1 MIPRLSP
8 NYNIQECL
16 STMLPASSNN
26 VVKLEYAFC
35 LRTQHQ
41 NAIAFRYGRS
51 GLYYLLKA
59 LGDGTGKYVV
69 IPAYS
74 CVVVAHAVVEAGYTP
89 IFLDNEVDKLQPSN
103 QAYFDILKEHGPQI
117 AMIVPTH
124 LFGITEDAQE
134 LYEYTKQH
142 YPDIFVLQDC
152 AHGFFC
158 KDDNGTT
165 AAHYGDGALFGMNI
179 SKLANSVKG
188 GMITIIDDK
197 IAAKVRELHN
207 ADLQGGT
214 SKPNMVLQ
222 SVIARIYTLAAYFAF
237 KPLFYDLLHWL
248 QKNTKLL
255 SSQTDYYN
263 EDEITLPQ
271 DYKGAMCGFEANI
284 GLKSLEK
291 YNQRIAYRQ
300 HIAQRYSDLLEA
312 YSNLTP
318 PEYHPGYSWSHYPVL
333 CANIDLKRHIIKAL
347 AKSGFEIGEIVD
359 YSIPDMACYKALKYP
374 SCPNALKHAEL
385 VINLP
390 LTLAEN
396 LDLNIVKTM
405 EARLSKFEKAFSKAM
420 DDFKQP

>member
-124 LFGITEDAQE
+124 LFRITEDAQE

-222 SVIARIYTLAAYFAF
+222 SVIARI
-237 KPLFYDLLHWL
+237 
-248 QKNTKLL
+248 
-255 SSQTDYYN
+255 
-263 EDEITLPQ
+263 
-271 DYKGAMCGFEANI
+271 
-284 GLKSLEK
+284 
-291 YNQRIAYRQ
+291 
-300 HIAQRYSDLLEA
+300 
-312 YSNLTP
+312 
-318 PEYHPGYSWSHYPVL
+318 
-333 CANIDLKRHIIKAL
+333 
-347 AKSGFEIGEIVD
+347 
-359 YSIPDMACYKALKYP
+359 
-374 SCPNALKHAEL
+374 
-385 VINLP
+385 
-390 LTLAEN
+390 
-396 LDLNIVKTM
+396 
-405 EARLSKFEKAFSKAM
+405 
-420 DDFKQP
+420 

>member
-89 IFLDNEVDKLQPSN
+89 IFLDNEADKLQPSN
-103 QAYFDILKEHGPQI
+103 QAYFNILKEHGPQI

-134 LYEYTKQH
+134 LYEYTKKH

-158 KDDNGTT
+158 ADGNGKT
-165 AAHYGDGALFGMNI
+165 AAYYGDGALFGMNI

-188 GMITIIDDK
+188 GMITINDDTIATK
-197 IAAKVRELHN
+197 IRELHKN
-207 ADLQGGT
+207 DLK
-214 SKPNMVLQ
+214 SSNLAAQ
-222 SVIARIYTLAAYFAF
+222 SIIARIYTLAAYFAF
-237 KPLFYDLLHWL
+237 KPIFYSLLYWL

-255 SSQTDYYN
+255 SSQTDYYD
-263 EDEITLPQ
+263 EDKIALPQ
-271 DYKGAMCGFEANI
+271 DFQGKMCGFEAGI
-284 GLKSLEK
+284 GLQSIEK
-291 YNQRIAYRQ
+291 YNQRIKDRQ
-300 HIAQRYSDLLEA
+300 HIARRYDDFLKNLA
-312 YSNLTP
+312 MLTP
-318 PEYHPGYSWSHYPVL
+318 PAFKTGYSWSHYPVL
-333 CANIDLKRHIIKAL
+333 CKNIELKQHLIQEL
-347 AKSGFEIGEIVD
+347 AKNGFEIGEIVD
-359 YSIPDMACYKALKYP
+359 YSIPDMECYKALKYP
-374 SCPNALKHAEL
+374 SCPNALEHAQL

-396 LDLNIVKTM
+396 VDFNKVKTM
-405 EARLSKFEKAFSKAM
+405 EKRIAKFESAFTEALTN
-420 DDFKQP
+420 FK